1 MNDEKAFDIKL
12 KDGRYLRNVIPCDE
26 DGVLEDKAY
35 ILDCGYRNDEG
46 ELVNDKIYLY
56 HISDYDGDFVLA
68 EIMSEDIEYICE
80 AYKDKK
86 SINIK

>member
-12 KDGRYLRNVIPCDE
+12 KDGRYFKNVVPCDE
-26 DGVLEDKAY
+26 DSALKDKEY
-35 ILDCGYRNDEG
+35 ILDSGYRDEEG
-46 ELVNDKIYLY
+46 EIVNDKIYLY

-80 AYKDKK
+80 AYKD
-86 SINIK
+86 IK